1 MRLSSIA
8 SACWRLSAA
17 IGCIVLGAICC
28 ANVPLSSL
36 EGAETTNA
44 SLWAT
49 VTTAALATLYMKRS
63 NK

>member
-1 MRLSSIA
+1 MRLGSIA
-8 SACWRLSAA
+8 FFCWRLAAA

-28 ANVPLSSL
+28 ANVPLPPP
-36 EGAETTNA
+36 GAADTTNA

-49 VTTAALATLYMKRS
+49 VTTAALATLYLKQS